1 MDIKH
6 LLCYP
11 GEQFSP
17 IEYNHSLV
25 ANQFSYADPIYQ
37 QSEELWPDICPI
49 SPYYNSIY
57 TSSQSTRTSRSGSV
71 SSSNSLQSSSRSSS
85 RSPVQHT
92 ESLVQHTPENAKKQ
106 WLDKSLI
113 RQSRMPYKERRSS
126 VQTRTPWSP
135 VEDELL
141 QKGYEKGYSWAM
153 ISSAYLPR
161 RSRGCCWG
169 RFKTLQ
175 SKNLINVKQHQHQH
189 NRLGRR
195 LWKSMDAVNQPIAP
209 AQ

>member
-11 GEQFSP
+11 CESFSP
-17 IEYNHSLV
+17 IEYNHSLEK
-25 ANQFSYADPIYQ
+25 NQFNYTDKIYQ
-37 QSEELWPDICPI
+37 QPELWSNASTVSAYC
-49 SPYYNSIY
+49 NSIC
-57 TSSQSTRTSRSGSV
+57 TSSHSTRTSRSGSV
-71 SSSNSLQSSSRSSS
+71 SSSSNSVQSSS
-85 RSPVQHT
+85 SPIQPP
-92 ESLVQHTPENAKKQ
+92 ESLVQHKREDPKKH
-106 WLDKSLI
+106 WSNTKDITI

-175 SKNLINVKQHQHQH
+175 SKNLINVKQQKHQH

-195 LWKSMDAVNQPIAP
+195 LWKSMEIINQPIAP